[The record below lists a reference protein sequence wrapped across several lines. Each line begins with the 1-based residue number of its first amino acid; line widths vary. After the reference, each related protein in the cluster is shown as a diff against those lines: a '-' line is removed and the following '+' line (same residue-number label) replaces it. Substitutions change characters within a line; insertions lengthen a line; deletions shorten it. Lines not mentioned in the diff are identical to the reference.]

1 MSFVAS
7 RVSNELEVENVA
19 LYTLGIPSGSAIVEQ
34 WLGPVKWAGVT
45 RAGCQSA
52 IVGGRDKGL
61 SYDAESAIVG
71 RRDGGLSYDAE
82 SAIVYR

>member
-52 IVGGRDKGL
+52 IVGL
-61 SYDAESAIVG
+61 SYDAEWAGVTGACQSANVG
-71 RRDGGLSYDAE
+71 RRDGGPV
-82 SAIVYR
+82 I